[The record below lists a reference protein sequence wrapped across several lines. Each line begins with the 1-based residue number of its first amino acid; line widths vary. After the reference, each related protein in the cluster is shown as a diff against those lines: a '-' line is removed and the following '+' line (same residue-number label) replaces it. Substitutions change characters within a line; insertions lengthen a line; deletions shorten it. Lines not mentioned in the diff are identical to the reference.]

1 MYCHG
6 SHSVLDYILY
16 TPKTMRVLR
25 LLDLPNHD
33 EVTQEKDLPSTLFPS
48 DHLRISAE
56 FEISLGK
63 NAKL

>member
-1 MYCHG
+1 
-6 SHSVLDYILY
+6 
-16 TPKTMRVLR
+16 MRILR

-63 NAKL
+63 NAKM